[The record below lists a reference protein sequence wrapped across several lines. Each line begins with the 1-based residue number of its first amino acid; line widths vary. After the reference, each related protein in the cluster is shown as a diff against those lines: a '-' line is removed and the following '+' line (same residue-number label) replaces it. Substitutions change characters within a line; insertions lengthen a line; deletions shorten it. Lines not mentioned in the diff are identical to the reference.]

1 MQSAQQFQREAGVA
15 GMRQA
20 VEHADAVR
28 PAWSSIALDHV
39 RDFALHHA
47 GREPFLGE
55 DIRAWAEQND
65 CPTPPDGRAWGAV
78 IKAAARSGLIRKTGE
93 FRKVKLSGHDSK
105 FGPLWIAGGRA

>member
-1 MQSAQQFQREAGVA
+1 MQSAQQIQREAGVV

-20 VEHADAVR
+20 VEHADAVQ

-39 RDFALHHA
+39 RDFVHHHQ
-47 GREPFLGE
+47 GRDAFLGE
-55 DIRAWAEQND
+55 DIRKWAEDNG

-78 IKAAARSGLIRKTGE
+78 IKAAGRSGLIRKTGV

-105 FGPLWIAGGRA
+105 FGPLWIGGGRA